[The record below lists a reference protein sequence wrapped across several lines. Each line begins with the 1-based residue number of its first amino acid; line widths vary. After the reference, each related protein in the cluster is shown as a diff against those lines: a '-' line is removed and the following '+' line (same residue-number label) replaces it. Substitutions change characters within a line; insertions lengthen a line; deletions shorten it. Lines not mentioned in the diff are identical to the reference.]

1 MHNQVIPILKPK
13 ILFAHQST
21 SIESSLLTNRLHHLQ
36 QQQQQQHDTLITLDD
51 DDNNECNSEPQLSM
65 YHQRNPHSTSYNGLS
80 VHSNITAVSDAYN
93 QQQRNNHWLSPPVS
107 NPFRT

>member
-1 MHNQVIPILKPK
+1 MPP
-13 ILFAHQST
+13 
-21 SIESSLLTNRLHHLQ
+21 
-36 QQQQQQHDTLITLDD
+36 
-51 DDNNECNSEPQLSM
+51 DDNERYSEPQLSI

-107 NPFRT
+107 NNFRML